1 VEPHHTLA
9 RLEAGLARSWV
20 RQAGWV
26 PRSQVRRLGG
36 LLVAL
41 SGIRDQTQQVAVV
54 DRAASVGGATDDPV
68 PDPEASVVAAEVC
81 FEQAGWRP
89 AFDLAAG
96 AHPMVEQVLADRG
109 FQVVVTRPGMV
120 RSTSVDLVAPA
131 APGVRLELGVSP
143 DRDAIIEVQRE
154 SFDLHPATARG
165 LVPNALFADPEA
177 AVIVAR
183 EHRPRGGHVV
193 GSVTVHLDLTAAI
206 VGAAVLPTHRHRGI
220 GSALTTAALALARH
234 HGADLAWL
242 QASPD
247 GEPLYRRLGF
257 VEVAPFQVWLR

>member
-1 VEPHHTLA
+1 VDRGPALA

-26 PRSQVRRLGG
+26 PRSEVRRLGDV
-36 LLVAL
+36 LVVL

-54 DRAASVGGATDDPV
+54 DPTAVDGQV

-81 FEQAGWRP
+81 FDRVGWRP

-96 AHPMVEQVLADRG
+96 AHPRLEGVLAERG
-109 FQVVVTRPGMV
+109 FEVVLTRPGMV
-120 RSTSVDLVAPA
+120 APTSVAPA
-131 APGVRLELGVSP
+131 VVARHDVHLELAVSP
-143 DRDAIIEVQRE
+143 DRQEIVELQRR

-183 EHRPRGGHVV
+183 DAAGGSIV
-193 GSVTVHLDLTAAI
+193 GSVTVHLDPTAAV
-206 VGAAVLPTHRHRGI
+206 VGAAVLPSHRGRGI
-220 GSALTTAALALARH
+220 GSALTVAALALAER

-242 QASPD
+242 QATPD
-247 GEPLYRRLGF
+247 GESLYRRLGF
-257 VEVAPFQVWLR
+257 VQVAPFQVWLR